1 MSLPYRDADQIA
13 EVSEFLRNGGDE
25 QRAAAYLQVSV
36 EDLATL
42 LGEPQWKQ
50 IPASEPK
57 ADEFDL
63 FAAERLDGVL

>member
-36 EDLATL
+36 EDLPSM
-42 LGEPQWKQ
+42 LGEPQWKHV
-50 IPASEPK
+50 PASGPN

-63 FAAERLDGVL
+63 FAADRLDGVL